1 MRCHA
6 CFAVCSGPCPPDARL
21 LTFPDTV
28 RFRTYLN
35 NHNHWQRQEAWRKGT
50 QLEAKRLG
58 SRWPGIK
65 RSACSF
71 TRPTL
76 RPAPARSALFKHD
89 GSGRWMRAAPNMAFR
104 ASVTSRTAETD
115 GILVAC
121 YHAAPARPAAG
132 YTAVHLPQHSIAP
145 PPHLPPR
152 LSSPPRV
159 PLDTYTP
166 SPYASRALPSFS
178 PWYLHLASR
187 GWPHL
192 TCRKSSD
199 TFVRGH
205 PFRLVCGRAGTGK
218 DSV

>member
-1 MRCHA
+1 M
-6 CFAVCSGPCPPDARL
+6 
-21 LTFPDTV
+21 
-28 RFRTYLN
+28 
-35 NHNHWQRQEAWRKGT
+35 EKGT

-58 SRWPGIK
+58 PRCPGIK

-89 GSGRWMRAAPNMAFR
+89 GSGRWMRAAPNMAFQ

-145 PPHLPPR
+145 PPHLSPC
-152 LSSPPRV
+152 LSSPPPRV
-159 PLDTYTP
+159 PLDTHTRSLRFARRTFFFSLVLAP
-166 SPYASRALPSFS
+166 GVPWLAPPDMSQVIRHVRSWTSLPSGLRKGGHRKGFS
-178 PWYLHLASR
+178 LIDKYR
-187 GWPHL
+187 NDE
-192 TCRKSSD
+192 D
-199 TFVRGH
+199 TGGCSLFDCNGCEVEHTR
-205 PFRLVCGRAGTGK
+205 
-218 DSV
+218 